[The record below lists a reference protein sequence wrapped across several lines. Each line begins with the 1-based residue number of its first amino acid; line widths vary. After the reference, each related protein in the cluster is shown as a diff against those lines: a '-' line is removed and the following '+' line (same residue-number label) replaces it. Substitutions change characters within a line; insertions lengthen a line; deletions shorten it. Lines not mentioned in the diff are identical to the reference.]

1 MASIAL
7 HSLKKNNLPVLQL
20 LGLEEKY
27 KQLKTGMVK
36 LEKELEAS
44 ETQCKEK
51 ELQLVCQKK
60 KEKELIVAVQ
70 RYGQHS

>member
-1 MASIAL
+1 
-7 HSLKKNNLPVLQL
+7 
-20 LGLEEKY
+20 
-27 KQLKTGMVK
+27 MVK
-36 LEKELEAS
+36 LEKELEES

-70 RYGQHS
+70 RYGNIVDHLLDVAAYKVFPSSGMLTQF